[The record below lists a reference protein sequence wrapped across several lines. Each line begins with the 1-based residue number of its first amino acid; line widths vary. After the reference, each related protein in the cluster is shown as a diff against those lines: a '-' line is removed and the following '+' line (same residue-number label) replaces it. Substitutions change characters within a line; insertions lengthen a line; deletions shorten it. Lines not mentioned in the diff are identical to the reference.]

1 MGEDPD
7 MMSLVALWY
16 IQDLFQALLSERFL
30 VPDLFLVF
38 LIYRMTKNPKEASSV
53 IWPAFVGGLFWDL
66 RWTAL
71 PGFTAA
77 VYSLIAALCVVAWN
91 RIPYPGRNAGLFSLM
106 LFAAQASA
114 SLARFVFWGGFR
126 GSLTEAF
133 VFQLCAA
140 VPVIIVAALTVAAGM
155 RDENARR

>member
-1 MGEDPD
+1 MI
-7 MMSLVALWY
+7 SLVALWY
-16 IQDLFQALLSERFL
+16 IQDLFQALLTERFL
-30 VPDLFLVF
+30 VPDLFLIF
-38 LIYRMTKNPKEASSV
+38 LICRMTKDPREASSV

-77 VYSLIAALCVVAWN
+77 AYSLVAVLCIVAWN

-106 LFAAQASA
+106 LLAAQAFV
-114 SLARFVFWGGFR
+114 SLARFVSWGGFQ

-140 VPVIIVAALTVAAGM
+140 VPVIIVMALTVAARM
-155 RDENARR
+155 SDENAKH